1 MVLDDKACPA
11 QLQSVYPHQGT
22 KFTLQMR
29 RGGPVKVHYG
39 SLIPG
44 TEYKSILLSANTSVD
59 ELIQLILN
67 SNQCPESPSLFS
79 LHEVFPAQ
87 NLDRRLHGDEYPLRI
102 QEEWPTHDLV
112 FFQLRRNCITS
123 SETPPLP
130 PKRRVVS
137 LLTTFTSFF
146 FCFLLPKQTRPTV
159 YLQTFSV
166 NIRVSLTADQITTEV
181 QFSFVYDNI
190 CNLVS
195 PCFPVLMCFLCL

>member
-29 RGGPVKVHYG
+29 RGGLVKVHYG

-44 TEYKSILLSANTSVD
+44 TEYKSILLSPNTSVD
-59 ELIQLILN
+59 ELIHLILN
-67 SNQCPESPSLFS
+67 SNQCPESPSAFA

-87 NLDRRLHGDEYPLRI
+87 NLDRKLHGDEFPLRI

-112 FFQLRRNCITS
+112 FFQLRRNSNQTDEAPS
-123 SETPPLP
+123 LP

-137 LLTTFTSFF
+137 LGLLVRHTKLLHPPSSFA
-146 FCFLLPKQTRPTV
+146 KANKSRKH
-159 YLQTFSV
+159 
-166 NIRVSLTADQITTEV
+166 RH
-181 QFSFVYDNI
+181 
-190 CNLVS
+190 
-195 PCFPVLMCFLCL
+195 